1 MLQWLVQ
8 YWTKL
13 RDLRLWVVEQV
24 LWAEKEMHGKS
35 GKEKRAVI
43 VERLDDLV
51 RLPFWL
57 EWADGPLIGWLV
69 DLACEKL
76 NWLTDHDFENVDLN
90 EAQKEKVADV
100 LETPL
105 MVSAAK
111 GKSIDE
117 RLNELYAEYHIQP
130 DRPDEPAQTPAPEK
144 GPETPAPI
152 PALKPGYITPHFR
165 RREFACKCGC
175 GADNIDPALAG
186 LCETIRNEIGVPLIV
201 NSGVRCEKHNA
212 KVGGKPKKK
221 DGTGGSF
228 HMYGKAADLSC
239 TLGARKLFEA
249 IRDLYDTGKL
259 PGLDYCL
266 LYPTFVHI
274 DIGKPRNQRFA
285 VKRG

>member
-1 MLQWLVQ
+1 MLERLVQ

-24 LWAEKEMHGKS
+24 LWAENELAGKT
-35 GKEKRAVI
+35 GEEKRAFI
-43 VERLDDLV
+43 VAKLDELV
-51 RLPFWL
+51 PLPFWL
-57 EWADGPLIGWLV
+57 EWADGPLIGWMV

-76 NWLTDHDFENVDLN
+76 NWLTDHDFQGINLS

-105 MVSAAK
+105 KVSAAK

-117 RLNELYAEYHIQP
+117 RLNGLYAEYHIRP
-130 DRPDEPAQTPAPEK
+130 DKPDEPTRTPAPEK
-144 GPETPAPI
+144 GAGAPETV
-152 PALKPGYITPHFR
+152 PALKPGYITPHFQ

-175 GADNIDPALAG
+175 GKDNIDPALVQM
-186 LCETIRNEIGVPLIV
+186 CETIRNAVGVPICV
-201 NSGVRCEKHNA
+201 NSGVRCEKHNK
-212 KVGGKPKKK
+212 KVGGKQKKK

-228 HMYGKAADLSC
+228 HLYGKAADLSC

-249 IRDLYDTGKL
+249 IRNLYDAGKL
-259 PGLDYCL
+259 PGLEYCL

-274 DIGKPRNQRFA
+274 DIGEPRNQRFA
-285 VKRG
+285 VNRG